1 MRITRRQFIQYVTAT
16 AAALGISQT
25 TVDRVIEAIARPGA
39 PKVIWLSGQ
48 ACGGCIEA
56 ASNMFI
62 GEADVT
68 DANGDNVYDNIPIAQ
83 VKALFND
90 PQLASS
96 TTVEDVIIDVIDLK
110 LMNVINTPSGDL
122 YTSYLKRFF
131 TGGDLKNGNFVVVV
145 EGSVP
150 KDLNMT
156 GVDYCGIAH
165 DYDNGDWI
173 GIGKALQELCF
184 GTGKAD
190 AVIAYGT
197 CAAYGNIPA
206 ARNVKYQP
214 ATQKYE
220 HTFAMGVGTYLD
232 SKVGSLGS
240 HSPVVNIPVCPGHP
254 EALALTVVDYLTYGL
269 SPAFLANLDSY
280 GRPKKSIAFG
290 FNLYGRPLHQDCPRL
305 QEYSNGLYSSKF
317 GQTFPGGWKGCLYNL
332 GCQGQWTY
340 TPCHS
345 LKWNRQFS
353 QTNCISAGIPCVGCG
368 EKGYPDKTMAYRGY

>member
-25 TVDRVIEAIARPGA
+25 TVDRVVEAIARPGA

-56 ASNMFI
+56 ASDMFI

-68 DANGDNVYDNIPIAQ
+68 DANGDNVYDHIGVAQ
-83 VKALFND
+83 VKALFSD

-131 TGGDLKNGNFVVVV
+131 SGGDLRDGNFVVVV
-145 EGSVP
+145 EGSIP

-156 GVDYCGIAH
+156 NVDYCGIAH
-165 DYDNGDWI
+165 DYSTGNWI

-184 GTGKAD
+184 GSNKAA

-269 SPAFLANLDSY
+269 SSAFLANLDSY
-280 GRPKKSIAFG
+280 GRPKKSLAFG

-305 QEYSNGLYSSKF
+305 QKYANGLYSTKF
-317 GQTFPGGWKGCLYNL
+317 GDPVQGCLINL

-340 TPCHS
+340 TPCHT
-345 LKWNRQFS
+345 LKWNRQYS

-368 EKGYPDKTMAYRGY
+368 EKGFPDKTMAYRGY